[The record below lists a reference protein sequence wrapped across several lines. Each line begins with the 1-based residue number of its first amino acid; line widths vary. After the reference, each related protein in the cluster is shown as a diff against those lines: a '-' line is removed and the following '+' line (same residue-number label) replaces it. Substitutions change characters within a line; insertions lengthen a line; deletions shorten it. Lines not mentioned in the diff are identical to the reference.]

1 MSGPMAG
8 QQRRKGRSRT
18 AWSLAAVALSW
29 MTLVTGPVQ
38 AAEGGHGVYL
48 LGLKGP
54 GAGITPPPGVFL
66 SNTVYWYQGSNGA
79 NRPFPVVGGRTV
91 ADVKATVWLDLPALT
106 FVTPLEIFGGHFAI
120 NALIPLGGP
129 SVDANAT
136 LFSAFLSGSPS
147 RALRDSA
154 STYGDPAVTAFVGWH
169 AGNFHW
175 TAGVTGFFPVGDY
188 QQGAL
193 ANVANHRGAA
203 DFNGALTWL
212 DPAIGLD
219 VSIAAGITT
228 SRENT
233 ATKYRTGNEFHV
245 EGAITQN
252 FGPQFSLGVVGY
264 YYEQLSGDSGLGA
277 TLGAF
282 KGRAAALGGSVGYN
296 FKLGELPVSA
306 RVKVYREFDV
316 KNRLEGTAG
325 FFSLSMPLYVV
336 PKNTPAAAGVVAAK
350 Y

>member
-1 MSGPMAG
+1 MTSTTGTIRRAAAAALAMAG
-8 QQRRKGRSRT
+8 
-18 AWSLAAVALSW
+18 LA
-29 MTLVTGPVQ
+29 TGPAPVQ

-54 GAGITPPPGVFL
+54 GAGITPPPGVFF

-91 ADVKATVWLDLPALT
+91 ADVKATVWLDLPAVT
-106 FVTPLEIFGGHFAI
+106 FVTPLELMGGHLGF
-120 NALIPLGGP
+120 NVLVPLGGP
-129 SVDANAT
+129 NVDAKAT
-136 LFSAFLSGSPS
+136 LVSAFLPGSPT
-147 RALRDSA
+147 RALHDSA
-154 STYGDPAVTAFVGWH
+154 STYGDPAVTAFLGWH

-175 TAGVTGFFPVGDY
+175 TAGVTGFFPVGDF

-219 VSIAAGITT
+219 VSLAGGFTT
-228 SRENT
+228 SLENT
-233 ATKYRTGNEFHV
+233 ATRYRTGNELHV

-252 FGPQFSLGVVGY
+252 FSAGFSLGLVGY
-264 YYEQLSGDSGLGA
+264 YYEQLSGDGGSGA

-282 KGRAAALGGSVGYN
+282 RGRVTALGGSVGYN

-316 KNRLEGTAG
+316 KNRLEGTAAY
-325 FFSLSMPLYVV
+325 FALSLPLYVV
-336 PKNTPAAAGVVAAK
+336 PKSAAATPDTVIAK

>member
-1 MSGPMAG
+1 MM
-8 QQRRKGRSRT
+8 RTNRTIRRT
-18 AWSLAAVALSW
+18 AAAALV
-29 MTLVTGPVQ
+29 MVGIATGPSLVQ

-54 GAGITPPPGVFL
+54 GAGIIPPPGLFL
-66 SNTVYWYQGSNGA
+66 SNTVYWYQASNGA

-91 ADVKATVWLDLPALT
+91 ADVKATVWLDLPAIT
-106 FVTPLEIFGGHFAI
+106 MVTPLEILGGHLGF
-120 NALIPLGGP
+120 NVLVPLGGP
-129 SVDANAT
+129 NVDANAT
-136 LFSAFLSGSPS
+136 LQSAFLQQSPT
-147 RALRDSA
+147 RALHDSA
-154 STYGDPAVTAFVGWH
+154 STYGDPAITTFVGWH

-175 TAGVTGFFPVGDY
+175 TAGVTAFFPIGDY

-219 VSIAAGITT
+219 VSVAAGITT

-245 EGAITQN
+245 EGAVTQN

-264 YYEQLSGDSGLGA
+264 YYEQLSGDSGPGA
-277 TLGAF
+277 SLGAF
-282 KGRAAALGGSVGYN
+282 KGRVTALGGSVGYN

-336 PKNTPAAAGVVAAK
+336 PKGTPAAAGAVAAK